1 MELVGQDD
9 RSRRSHGGGSVKRIG
24 VDVGGTFTDLILV
37 DEEEGRI
44 TVDKVPSTPDD
55 PSRSVV
61 EGVQALCAKAGVAL
75 ADVDNLLH
83 GTTVAT
89 NIVLTH
95 SGAEAGMITTH
106 GFRDIVHIARHKKP
120 FNFSLQQELPW
131 QSRPL
136 VKRRHR
142 LTVEERVTVPDGDVL
157 VELDDAEVRERV
169 RALKRGRRRVGRDLP
184 PALLPQPGARATDQ
198 GDRARRVPGGL
209 PIGLARGPAALP
221 RVRALLHRCAER
233 VRRAEGVALR
243 VALRRGAARRS
254 ASRERSS

>member
-1 MELVGQDD
+1 M
-9 RSRRSHGGGSVKRIG
+9 GGGIRVG

-61 EGVQALCAKAGVAL
+61 EGVQALCAKAGVSL

-106 GFRDIVHIARHKKP
+106 GFRDVVHIARHKKP

-136 VKRRHR
+136 ARPTRQPP
-142 LTVEERVTVPDGDVL
+142 TSPPTCI
-157 VELDDAEVRERV
+157 
-169 RALKRGRRRVGRDLP
+169 RRRRT
-184 PALLPQPGARATDQ
+184 RS
-198 GDRARRVPGGL
+198 R
-209 PIGLARGPAALP
+209 
-221 RVRALLHRCAER
+221 RCAMS
-233 VRRAEGVALR
+233 
-243 VALRRGAARRS
+243 RRGA
-254 ASRERSS
+254 